1 MKQSARW
8 IFPIL
13 FSIISIGIIY
23 QSYFLFHNIENEISQ
38 PQHFPYQSFA
48 YITIDLEFPQQ
59 SMPDTGGAP
68 HAMSSR
74 GSGIAIGST
83 SGGGTAILT
92 ANHVCNPP
100 PFLVAVWTL
109 GAVKTISVTD
119 FYGNSYPARIILN
132 NVTDDLCLL
141 EIENFPHPLVPFSL
155 TPSEIGDKVYSV
167 AAPLA
172 FFSPGMVPLLDVYY
186 SGDTVSSN
194 GIDSVYTVPAREG
207 SSGSSIINER
217 GEIVGVVHSS
227 LTGFQSI
234 TICSTH
240 NQVRAFL
247 IQFVSLLDGTLA
259 Q

>member
-1 MKQSARW
+1 MKLSTRL

-23 QSYFLFHNIENEISQ
+23 QGYFLFHNIESETTQ
-38 PQHFPYQSFA
+38 PRHFPYQSFA
-48 YITIDLEFPQQ
+48 YITIELEFPQQ
-59 SMPDTGGAP
+59 SMSDTGDHLGSA
-68 HAMSSR
+68 SSR
-74 GSGIAIGST
+74 GSGIAIGRTST
-83 SGGGTAILT
+83 GNTAVLT
-92 ANHVCNPP
+92 ANHVCNPQ
-100 PFLVAVWTL
+100 PFLVAAWAL
-109 GAVKTISVTD
+109 GATKTISVTD

-132 NVTDDLCLL
+132 DVVDDLCLL
-141 EIENFPHPLVPFSL
+141 EIENFPHRLVRFS
-155 TPSEIGDKVYSV
+155 TAPAEIGEKVYSV

-172 FFSPGMVPLLDVYY
+172 FFSPGMVPLLDGYY
-186 SGDTVSSN
+186 SGDTFSSN

-247 IQFVSLLDGTLA
+247 GQFVSLLNGTLA
-259 Q
+259 H